1 MEGWHLAWC
10 FRLTLIIGSNPRL
23 QGCHRWGFRLVLLI
37 QLPSLGAAASVL
49 VFQAGTGDEIA
60 RRGGILSE
68 YFRLVQ
74 ILASLSAWEGMPV
87 MYMHLFW

>member
-1 MEGWHLAWC
+1 M
-10 FRLTLIIGSNPRL
+10 
-23 QGCHRWGFRLVLLI
+23 
-37 QLPSLGAAASVL
+37 L